1 MKTYDSIG
9 IGIPEIL
16 LPAAGSDFTRWA
28 VVACDQYTS
37 QPEYWEQVK
46 KSVSGAPSTLNLIYP
61 EVYLNEANPERRI
74 ADIHNHMRD
83 YLAKN
88 ILESHNGLVYL
99 EREAAGRIR
108 KGMLLCLDL
117 ERYDY
122 SKGSTSLVRATE
134 GTIVERLPPRMR
146 IREGAP
152 LELPHIM
159 VLIDDPADT
168 VIGSLTAA
176 KDTMKQLYDFPLMM
190 KSGHLKGWL
199 ANDAKLEKIVATALE
214 KLADPAAFSAKYGLP
229 AGAPVL
235 LFAMGDGNHSLATA
249 KAIWEKTKAEA
260 ADKAAV
266 MNSLTRYALV
276 EIVNLHDNALQ
287 FEPIHRVLF
296 EIAAGRDLLGEMAN
310 FFSGHCR
317 LHTVGTADEMKRRVD
332 AQSGPGQL
340 IGYIAAGAI
349 GVIEIDK
356 PVSNLPVG
364 SLQAFLDPF
373 VKGGGAREID
383 YVHGTETVINLG
395 IRKGNAGLYL
405 PAMNKNDLFKT
416 VILDGALPRKTFSM
430 GEAEEKRFYV
440 ECRRIG

>member
-1 MKTYDSIG
+1 MKSYNSIG
-9 IGIPEIL
+9 IAIPEVL
-16 LPAAGSDFTRWA
+16 LPTPEHDYTRWA

-46 KSVSGAPSTLNLIYP
+46 KTINGAPSTLNLIYP
-61 EVYLNEANPERRI
+61 EVFLNETNPERRI
-74 ADIHNHMRD
+74 ADIHAHMRD
-83 YLAKN
+83 YLSRN
-88 ILESHNGLVYL
+88 ILTAHTGLVYL
-99 EREAAGRIR
+99 EREAAGRVR

-159 VLIDDPADT
+159 VLIDDPGDT
-168 VIGSLTAA
+168 VIGALTAA
-176 KDTMKQLYDFPLMM
+176 KSSMRKLYDFPLMM

-199 ANDAKLEKIVATALE
+199 ADDTGLEQAVVNALE
-214 KLADPAAFSAKYGLP
+214 KLADPAEFCRKYALP
-229 AGAPVL
+229 AGTPVL

-260 ADKAAV
+260 TDKKAV
-266 MNSLTRYALV
+266 MDSLTRYALV
-276 EIVNLHDNALQ
+276 EIVNLHDAALQ

-296 EIAAGRDLLGEMAN
+296 EVAEGRDLLGEMAK
-310 FFSGHCR
+310 FFDGHCR
-317 LHTVGTADEMKRRVD
+317 LHTVASVEEMKRRVD
-332 AQSGPGQL
+332 AQSGEAQL
-340 IGYIAAGAI
+340 VGYITPGAI
-349 GVIEIDK
+349 GVIEIGK

-373 VKGGGAREID
+373 VKGKGAREID
-383 YVHGTETVINLG
+383 YVHGTETVVNLG
-395 IRKGNAGLYL
+395 IRKGNVGLYL